1 MEEEIAKKKLKLKEE
16 IATYKGNDPLKLR
29 YDFLVWLDTTYGK
42 DSCSNH
48 FNALLQDTLQVFWNS
63 NYYSNDERFI
73 QLLVFYTEMQPNPL
87 EVFVKSVKK
96 GVGVKSSQFY
106 ASWANEFCKV
116 DNYQEADRIFNLGF
130 SNNAAPKDV
139 LENLYKQFLQTI
151 GKKYLR
157 GELTNDVNT
166 KNLVCSKCS
175 SQVQQNGEA
184 PPVSTPQDYN
194 IEDPVQC
201 WEMNPLKVGDPDY
214 FSCAVVYLEPKDPVK
229 VAMYPKDLV
238 YASEKEISLE
248 EIKARNYLNKLDTI
262 MAVDDII
269 LEKKPQKEEENSN
282 TKKDRSSHLSST
294 QCGDITKEAMNIIE
308 EMWYSHGLPPGCP
321 NKFTSSEP
329 PAQSEPFKVY
339 DDETPLTIRQ
349 KTNTPFTVCTEDSKS
364 ENCDPENKLKGLA
377 SIKKTQPSIPR
388 VNVLSERKI
397 DPTPALVERPSI
409 ASQKLNFGPMDADGR
424 LSEKLSHASIK
435 NNPLVGIT
443 ELDDGCDDT
452 CNTKAFAFVLP
463 SSTPVHQKKSATSG
477 QNASNKNDGSYI
489 EESNDKN
496 DRKTQQ
502 ELSVI
507 LEASKERYSSSSSSN
522 GSSNPRTPGFLA
534 RPDVQACVLF
544 LQNPISWIVYQDL
557 CGTQMFTYDY
567 FPLYVPEHC
576 LHMLFFY
583 EVLRKTYR
591 NINWKETLTN
601 TFTPVAVLCEEYV
614 TKSATKRKS
623 YCKLFENQI
632 KLYSDE
638 GTKIPLLELNS
649 AFGNLKQTKLL
660 KSKGTRFSDFDDRTE
675 RNNTALRKQK
685 GFKSQSYLSKDTKN
699 SSIIKRNRD
708 LENSGKKV
716 EKSIRL
722 SKQPGLE
729 NTKGKVLVEQSD
741 NIILDIIRPLK
752 YDNIEDPFCPK
763 LIDSFLN
770 QMKFPLPYQSAQ
782 YHIMKGNV
790 PNMTKSVKIGEESY
804 NILSELGKGA
814 YARVVKARYGNKECA
829 LKVEKPACKWEYY
842 IAKELQRRIVPQ
854 MRNAFMIVD
863 AAYVYQNGSILRM
876 NWAPYGT
883 LLTLITEHKQKIGKM
898 LDLFVIIHFAIE
910 MIDIVDSLHKAKII
924 HGDIKPDNFV
934 LKHLPVENE
943 TESCIQLIDFG
954 RSIDMTLFPE
964 GTQFKHVVT
973 TDGFQCNE
981 MKENKPWTY
990 QTDLYGLAGSL
1001 HCLLVGNYM
1010 KVVKKNNEWK
1020 LMQLLPRNVR
1030 RELWDPIFHKLL
1042 NTNSS
1047 NCLPNLEEM
1056 KHRLHQELNGYGDN
1070 FVFSTNLK
1078 QLHNLMNGS

>member
-534 RPDVQACVLF
+534 RPD
-544 LQNPISWIVYQDL
+544 
-557 CGTQMFTYDY
+557 
-567 FPLYVPEHC
+567 
-576 LHMLFFY
+576 
-583 EVLRKTYR
+583 
-591 NINWKETLTN
+591 
-601 TFTPVAVLCEEYV
+601 
-614 TKSATKRKS
+614 
-623 YCKLFENQI
+623 
-632 KLYSDE
+632 
-638 GTKIPLLELNS
+638 
-649 AFGNLKQTKLL
+649 
-660 KSKGTRFSDFDDRTE
+660 
-675 RNNTALRKQK
+675 
-685 GFKSQSYLSKDTKN
+685 
-699 SSIIKRNRD
+699 
-708 LENSGKKV
+708 
-716 EKSIRL
+716 
-722 SKQPGLE
+722 
-729 NTKGKVLVEQSD
+729 
-741 NIILDIIRPLK
+741 IIRPLK